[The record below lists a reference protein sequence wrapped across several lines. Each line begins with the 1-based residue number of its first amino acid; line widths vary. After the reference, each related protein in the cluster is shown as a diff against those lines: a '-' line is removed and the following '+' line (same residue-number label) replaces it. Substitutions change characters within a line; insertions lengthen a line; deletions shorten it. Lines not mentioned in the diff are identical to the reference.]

1 MLHFVCRW
9 WGGCHALWAEVASN
23 RWPSWRSPSNESLSH
38 CWIFLHTFRFIF
50 CFICYIL
57 FPVSLIP
64 VILNYVLTFFQSQ
77 SLRNAK
83 KDKRDAQKR
92 ISKDTE
98 TSRSISSAHSRS
110 KVTESLIQVNPLRMI
125 TLNSSSFWTAG
136 LLLTPTRAHLTPSDL
151 KVILVLESSLRQSKV
166 SYINMP
172 CLKPIYYTVFKTSWQ
187 TGQWIN
193 KMKTHFIFWRP
204 KFTDK
209 IHIHSPIR
217 S

>member
-9 WGGCHALWAEVASN
+9 WGGCHAMWAEVASN
-23 RWPSWRSPSNESLSH
+23 RWPSRRSPSNESLSH

-125 TLNSSSFWTAG
+125 SNEFIVVLNSRFAVDPNSSPFDPKWPQSNFSSRVI
-136 LLLTPTRAHLTPSDL
+136 TPTIKSFLHQHALP
-151 KVILVLESSLRQSKV
+151 
-166 SYINMP
+166 
-172 CLKPIYYTVFKTSWQ
+172 KTYLL
-187 TGQWIN
+187 
-193 KMKTHFIFWRP
+193 HCF
-204 KFTDK
+204 
-209 IHIHSPIR
+209 
-217 S
+217 